1 MGNGRST
8 PEEEQRFAHYEA
20 SAEQMRKLH
29 VLFRRSLWWNLAN
42 VAVLITITIVTV
54 GLISA
59 GRADNL
65 NLPAHDT
72 GSQLFAAVLFQ
83 IFALIFCVT
92 VCVLS
97 VLAATKHR
105 LSAIVLTGLYGAM
118 CMYQFAVGMPVRNIL
133 YPICFVSGFLLNLR
147 LIRGFRQLD
156 RLSQLPGYP
165 QFVRRLDES
174 SKYELPL
181 YLQDRKQ
188 AQDMEDL
195 TPATPAVSVP
205 DASSDMPSVPAMPDM
220 EPLPQPD
227 APIVPDI
234 PPVTKPDIP
243 TVPKPTAP
251 VILPGTPS
259 LSESIS
265 PASLKP
271 RTAEEL
277 FGAPIFTSEQI
288 YTAPEDHQEEH

>member
-8 PEEEQRFAHYEA
+8 LEEEHRFAHYEA

-72 GSQLFAAVLFQ
+72 GSQLSAAVLFQ
-83 IFALIFCVT
+83 ILALVFSVT

-105 LSAIVLTGLYGAM
+105 LSAIVLAGLYGAV
-118 CMYQFAVGMPVRNIL
+118 CVYQFAVGMPVRNIL

-147 LIRGFRQLD
+147 LIHGFRQLD

-195 TPATPAVSVP
+195 TPATPVLSVP

-227 APIVPDI
+227 APTVPDI
-234 PPVTKPDIP
+234 PPVRPDIP
-243 TVPKPTAP
+243 TVPKPAAP
-251 VILPGTPS
+251 VILQNTPS

>member
-72 GSQLFAAVLFQ
+72 GSQLSAAVLFQ

-105 LSAIVLTGLYGAM
+105 LSATVLTGLYGAM

-133 YPICFVSGFLLNLR
+133 YPICFVSLS
-147 LIRGFRQLD
+147 LIH
-156 RLSQLPGYP
+156 
-165 QFVRRLDES
+165 
-174 SKYELPL
+174 
-181 YLQDRKQ
+181 
-188 AQDMEDL
+188 
-195 TPATPAVSVP
+195 
-205 DASSDMPSVPAMPDM
+205 
-220 EPLPQPD
+220 
-227 APIVPDI
+227 I
-234 PPVTKPDIP
+234 
-243 TVPKPTAP
+243 
-251 VILPGTPS
+251 
-259 LSESIS
+259 
-265 PASLKP
+265 
-271 RTAEEL
+271 
-277 FGAPIFTSEQI
+277 
-288 YTAPEDHQEEH
+288 

>member
-72 GSQLFAAVLFQ
+72 GSQLSAAVLFQ

-97 VLAATKHR
+97 VLAAAKHR

-147 LIRGFRQLD
+147 LICGFRQLN

-165 QFVRRLDES
+165 QFVLRLDES
-174 SKYELPL
+174 SEYELPL

-251 VILPGTPS
+251 VILPSTPS
-259 LSESIS
+259 LSESVS

>member
-1 MGNGRST
+1 
-8 PEEEQRFAHYEA
+8 
-20 SAEQMRKLH
+20 
-29 VLFRRSLWWNLAN
+29 
-42 VAVLITITIVTV
+42 
-54 GLISA
+54 
-59 GRADNL
+59 
-65 NLPAHDT
+65 
-72 GSQLFAAVLFQ
+72 
-83 IFALIFCVT
+83 
-92 VCVLS
+92 
-97 VLAATKHR
+97 
-105 LSAIVLTGLYGAM
+105 
-118 CMYQFAVGMPVRNIL
+118 MYQFAVGMPVRNIL

-147 LIRGFRQLD
+147 LIRGFRQLN

-243 TVPKPTAP
+243 AVPKPTAP
-251 VILPGTPS
+251 VILPSTPS

-288 YTAPEDHQEEH
+288 YAAPEDHQEEH

>member
-1 MGNGRST
+1 MGDGRST

-72 GSQLFAAVLFQ
+72 GSQLSAAVLFQ

-118 CMYQFAVGMPVRNIL
+118 CMYQSADGKR
-133 YPICFVSGFLLNLR
+133 CAAHGAA
-147 LIRGFRQLD
+147 GT
-156 RLSQLPGYP
+156 G
-165 QFVRRLDES
+165 
-174 SKYELPL
+174 
-181 YLQDRKQ
+181 
-188 AQDMEDL
+188 
-195 TPATPAVSVP
+195 TGHPADFPAGGQC
-205 DASSDMPSVPAMPDM
+205 
-220 EPLPQPD
+220 L
-227 APIVPDI
+227 
-234 PPVTKPDIP
+234 
-243 TVPKPTAP
+243 
-251 VILPGTPS
+251 
-259 LSESIS
+259 
-265 PASLKP
+265 
-271 RTAEEL
+271 
-277 FGAPIFTSEQI
+277 
-288 YTAPEDHQEEH
+288 

>member
-8 PEEEQRFAHYEA
+8 LEEEQRFAHYEA
-20 SAEQMRKLH
+20 SAEQMRKLN

-65 NLPAHDT
+65 NLLAHDT
-72 GSQLFAAVLFQ
+72 GSQLSAAVLFQ
-83 IFALIFCVT
+83 IFALIFSVT

-105 LSAIVLTGLYGAM
+105 LSAIVLIGLYGAV

-156 RLSQLPGYP
+156 RLSHLPGYP

-174 SKYELPL
+174 SEYELPL

-195 TPATPAVSVP
+195 TPAKPAVSVP

-220 EPLPQPD
+220 KPLPQPD

-234 PPVTKPDIP
+234 PPVKPDIP
-243 TVPKPTAP
+243 AVPKPVTP
-251 VILPGTPS
+251 VILQNTPS

-288 YTAPEDHQEEH
+288 YAAPEDHQEEH

>member
-8 PEEEQRFAHYEA
+8 LEEEQRFAHYEA
-20 SAEQMRKLH
+20 SAEQMRKLN

-42 VAVLITITIVTV
+42 VAVLITITILTV

-72 GSQLFAAVLFQ
+72 GSQLSAAVLFQ
-83 IFALIFCVT
+83 IFALIFSVT

-105 LSAIVLTGLYGAM
+105 LSAIVLIGLYGAV

-174 SKYELPL
+174 SEYELPL

-195 TPATPAVSVP
+195 TPATSAVSVP

-243 TVPKPTAP
+243 AVPKPTAP
-251 VILPGTPS
+251 VILPSTPS

-288 YTAPEDHQEEH
+288 YAAPEDHQEEH